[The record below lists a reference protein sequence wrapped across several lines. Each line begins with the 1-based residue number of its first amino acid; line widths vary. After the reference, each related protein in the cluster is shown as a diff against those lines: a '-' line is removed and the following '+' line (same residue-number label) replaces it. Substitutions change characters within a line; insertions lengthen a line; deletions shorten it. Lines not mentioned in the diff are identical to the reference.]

1 MKIINIEYLSKTYK
15 SGKIALNDISLQVEE
30 NTLFG
35 LLGVNGAGKT
45 TLIKILSGLLKKDT
59 GKVTM
64 ASFSLD
70 DDIDEIQKIINISP
84 QETSI
89 APNLTV
95 KENLIF
101 FSEIYECLDLE
112 YIDKIIK
119 IFNLQDVEKQKAKT
133 LSGVKEDCLLQ

>member
-1 MKIINIEYLSKTYK
+1 MKIINIEHLSKTYK

-70 DDIDEIQKIINISP
+70 DDIDEIQK
-84 QETSI
+84 
-89 APNLTV
+89 
-95 KENLIF
+95 KLI
-101 FSEIYECLDLE
+101 YPHKKLR
-112 YIDKIIK
+112 
-119 IFNLQDVEKQKAKT
+119 
-133 LSGVKEDCLLQ
+133 LLPI